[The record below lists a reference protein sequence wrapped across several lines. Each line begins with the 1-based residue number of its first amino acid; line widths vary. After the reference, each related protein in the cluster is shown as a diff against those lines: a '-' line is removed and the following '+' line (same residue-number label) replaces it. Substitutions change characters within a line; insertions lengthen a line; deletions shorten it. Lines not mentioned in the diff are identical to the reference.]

1 MIEIYT
7 DGSCLTNPGNGG
19 WAAIINEDGKIKKIS
34 GNEKNTTN
42 NRMELMAPINAL
54 KNIKSEEEINIYT
67 DGSCLS
73 NPGDGGWA
81 AIISINGE
89 IKEISGSEKNTTNNR
104 MELLAPIRAL
114 KEMKQSDQIEIY
126 TDSQYVKLGITEW
139 INTWVVNNWKT
150 SKKEDVKNKDL
161 WVELYDLNKSLNVK
175 WNWVKAHAGNIMNE
189 KVDLLA
195 KKAANLN

>member
-1 MIEIYT
+1 MI
-7 DGSCLTNPGNGG
+7 
-19 WAAIINEDGKIKKIS
+19 K
-34 GNEKNTTN
+34 
-42 NRMELMAPINAL
+42 
-54 KNIKSEEEINIYT
+54 IYT

-175 WNWVKAHAGNIMNE
+175 WNWVKAHAGYIMNE